1 MALANMRDLLRQADA
16 QKRAVGAF
24 NVSTIEMMCGVVK
37 AAEEL
42 QTPVILQV
50 AQIRLATTPLPL
62 LGRAMYEAASRAKVP
77 VALHLD
83 HGTTMDCIQRRFP
96 GGAAAQACPAD
107 EQGLAGRHISLVHIV
122 RMQHQVRHAF
132 PVHEYAR
139 LGRR

>member
-62 LGRAMYEAASRAKVP
+62 LGRAMYEAHPGQRCLWRFIWIMAPPWIAFSWHWTWASP
-77 VALHLD
+77 
-83 HGTTMDCIQRRFP
+83 P
-96 GGAAAQACPAD
+96 
-107 EQGLAGRHISLVHIV
+107 
-122 RMQHQVRHAF
+122 
-132 PVHEYAR
+132 
-139 LGRR
+139 